1 MVADDCRGVEAML
14 CGVDVSAND
23 VGSIGLDGGRQ
34 VAWAVDLA
42 EARLSLAAARML
54 AQTGTQLGVGDWGW
68 LAAESLHM
76 QHAGA
81 NARRAGV
88 GLRHVAGET
97 ALWTGGGR
105 GCGEYCGDDGDD
117 GGVEVLRGCCAVPC
131 CAVLCCAVLLAQES
145 GRVCSTPRAGQ
156 EDCAA
161 EGEAW
166 QRLARV
172 AVERAV
178 GEGIEMLGKRRRKR
192 IMMMMMMMTITAERQ
207 RGCVDGDV
215 TGKESLWR
223 ECCSGRRGS
232 GQSLRG
238 LGVVCGVPRAWRGRE
253 KRRGSCL
260 ELRHHRLTT

>member
-105 GCGEYCGDDGDD
+105 GCGEYRGDDGDD

-131 CAVLCCAVLLAQES
+131 CAVLCCAAGS
-145 GRVCSTPRAGQ
+145 G
-156 EDCAA
+156 
-161 EGEAW
+161 
-166 QRLARV
+166 
-172 AVERAV
+172 ERAR
-178 GEGIEMLGKRRRKR
+178 LLDS
-192 IMMMMMMMTITAERQ
+192 A
-207 RGCVDGDV
+207 RG
-215 TGKESLWR
+215 TGGLCR
-223 ECCSGRRGS
+223 GRRGVAAA
-232 GQSLRG
+232 GPG
-238 LGVVCGVPRAWRGRE
+238 CGGA
-253 KRRGSCL
+253 GS
-260 ELRHHRLTT
+260 R